1 MRSLDE
7 NLDLVKFFQTFSF
20 TAACQGNRR
29 CQSGGKPMMSE
40 YQHWLL
46 SEDAHIV
53 TLTLNRPEVMNS
65 LDAETMYELRE
76 ITAQLSTN
84 KDVWAVIVQGQG
96 EHFSVGMD
104 VRVIQEG
111 LNQSEKNARESLL
124 NLQGCLDDFE
134 ALEKPTIAK
143 LQGFCIGG
151 GLVMA
156 LCCDFRI
163 ASQRTIFSLPEVKR
177 GLAVLMGTQRV
188 TRVVGV
194 AATKEMI
201 LLGKRFN
208 AQEALAYGLVNR
220 VVPPDELSAAVA
232 ELAEKF
238 LKLPPRTVGIAKRI
252 INKGHNMT
260 MRESQDLEIDARAE
274 LLGSPDLQEAIES
287 FLEKRESRFT
297 GE

>member
-1 MRSLDE
+1 
-7 NLDLVKFFQTFSF
+7 
-20 TAACQGNRR
+20 
-29 CQSGGKPMMSE
+29 MSE
-40 YQHWLL
+40 YQNWLL
-46 SEDAHIV
+46 SEDDRIV

-65 LDAETMYELRE
+65 LNAEVLYELRD
-76 ITAQLSTN
+76 ITGQLHTR
-84 KDVWAVIVQGQG
+84 KDVWVVVVQGQG

-111 LNQSEKNARESLL
+111 MNQSEKTARESLL

-143 LQGFCIGG
+143 LHGFCLGG
-151 GLVMA
+151 GMIMA

-194 AATKEMI
+194 AVTKEVI
-201 LLGKRFN
+201 LLGERFN
-208 AQEALAYGLVNR
+208 AQKAEEYGLVNR
-220 VVPPDELSAAVA
+220 VVPPDELDEAVSK
-232 ELAEKF
+232 LAEKF
-238 LKLPPRTVGIAKRI
+238 LSLPPRTVGIAKRI
-252 INKGHNMT
+252 INEGHNMS
-260 MRESQDLEIDARAE
+260 MRKSQDLEIDAQVE
-274 LLGSPDLQEAIES
+274 LLGSPDMHEAIAS
-287 FLEKRESRFT
+287 FLEKREPRFS